1 MIYYSSIIQYHNVF
15 NHSLLSLIIHALPST
30 VSVAL
35 LLYTGL
41 SVNNGLTAL
50 QPYDPASLDLTEI
63 INSELDTLPMSCSSS
78 CDCTEYLSD
87 DDTGNS
93 MPSFSQAISASGKL
107 LS

>member
-1 MIYYSSIIQYHNVF
+1 M
-15 NHSLLSLIIHALPST
+15 LPST

-41 SVNNGLTAL
+41 LGSSGLTAL
-50 QPYDPASLDLTEI
+50 QPNSPASLDLTDE
-63 INSELDTLPMSCSSS
+63 INSELDTLPSSCSSS
-78 CDCTEYLSD
+78 SDCMRYLSD

-93 MPSFSQAISASGKL
+93 VPSFNHTISASGKL